1 MSTRL
6 APTPRTKLKRRPQRG
21 SFDREVVNAILDE
34 AFLCH
39 VAFKYQGQ
47 ACLIPTLFARGGDAI
62 FLHGSTANRML
73 RAICEPGNETCVSV
87 MLADSLVFA
96 RSAFHHSINYRSVI
110 LYAQAEEVSDPDEKL
125 EAMRL
130 VVEHVIPG
138 RWKDV
143 RAPNREEFLQTMIVR
158 VPIAEASAKIRDLG
172 VIDDEADL
180 ELDGWAGLLPISTH
194 YGPPQ
199 PDALLRAGIPVPAYA
214 SGYTRPRRA
223 VAPDP
228 VES

>member
-1 MSTRL
+1 MSQLTR
-6 APTPRTKLKRRPQRG
+6 TPRTKLKRRAQRG
-21 SFDREVVNAILDE
+21 SFERETVNAILDE
-34 AFLCH
+34 GFLCH
-39 VAFKYQGQ
+39 VAFTHQGKP
-47 ACLIPTLFARGGDAI
+47 CVIPTLYARMGD
-62 FLHGSTANRML
+62 FLVLHGSTANRML
-73 RAICEPGNETCVSV
+73 RALCAPGHETCISV
-87 MLADSLVFA
+87 MHADALVLA

-110 LYAQAEEVSDPDEKL
+110 LYAQAEEVTDPAEKA
-125 EAMRL
+125 EAMRV

-180 ELDGWAGLLPISTH
+180 ELDGWAGLLPIATH

-199 PDALLRAGIPVPAYA
+199 PDPLLRAGIPVPAYA
-214 SGYTRPRRA
+214 SGYTRPRRP

-228 VES
+228 TSD